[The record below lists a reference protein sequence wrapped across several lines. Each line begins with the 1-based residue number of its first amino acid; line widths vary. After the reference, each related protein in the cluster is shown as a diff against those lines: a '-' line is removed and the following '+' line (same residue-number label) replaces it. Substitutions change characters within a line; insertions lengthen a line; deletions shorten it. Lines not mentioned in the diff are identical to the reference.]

1 MRRKRRKR
9 RMRRRRRRRRFF
21 TEGPQTLGPIV
32 ENLAAR
38 APAGIVHTLV
48 YNIMN
53 AADNSVLQV
62 LYASWNKD
70 LFGMKKVKLF
80 I

>member
-1 MRRKRRKR
+1 MR
-9 RMRRRRRRRRFF
+9 RRRRRRRRFF
-21 TEGPQTLGPIV
+21 TECLQTLGPIV

-38 APAGIVHTLV
+38 APAGFVHTLA

-53 AADNSVLQV
+53 AADDT
-62 LYASWNKD
+62 ASFRPYLLAGID
-70 LFGMKKVKLF
+70 LFGMKKAKLF